1 MRIGLATGIALA
13 VACFAAPLHAQFT
26 AAVVPPERVVQP
38 DTTKRQDS
46 VSAAHVALQARM
58 SSMKAW
64 VDSVSLAMASTPGSV
79 RADSLRADSTAAA
92 AAVPAAPVESTVAS
106 GGEVAPAESGA
117 TSFRP
122 GAPAPSTA
130 TPLPLLALAGTVL
143 VGIGALLLRR

>member
-13 VACFAAPLHAQFT
+13 VACFAAPAHAQFT

-38 DTTKRQDS
+38 DTTNRKDS
-46 VSAAHVALQARM
+46 VQKARVALQERM

-64 VDSVSLAMASTPGSV
+64 VDSVSLAMASTPDSA
-79 RADSLRADSTAAA
+79 RAESTAAA
-92 AAVPAAPVESTVAS
+92 AAVPAARAESTVAS

-130 TPLPLLALAGTVL
+130 TPLPLLVLAGTVL
-143 VGIGALLLRR
+143 VGAGALLLKR